1 MNDKIKVILIIND
14 DRNKVDTHY
23 IEINKSQLEL
33 LRYLQEIGA
42 FDDGTYTSYDAVK
55 TFITIEDLTKE
66 C

>member
-1 MNDKIKVILIIND
+1 MNNKVKVILTLSD
-14 DRNKVDTHY
+14 DRNRVNTHY
-23 IEINKSQLEL
+23 VEINKSQLEL

-42 FDDGTYTSYDAVK
+42 FDDGTYTSYDVVQ